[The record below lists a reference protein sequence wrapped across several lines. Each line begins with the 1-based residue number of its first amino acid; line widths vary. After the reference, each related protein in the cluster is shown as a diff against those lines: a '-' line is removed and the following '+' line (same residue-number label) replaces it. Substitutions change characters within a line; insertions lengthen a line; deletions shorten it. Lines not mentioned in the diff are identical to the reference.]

1 MLLPFPR
8 EEKLAK
14 AFFQEAA
21 RHLQDARI
29 FYRNQRHPGS
39 ITSSMK
45 AVELS
50 LKSIL
55 FLHGAVGWL
64 DSALQTHK
72 VFAEI
77 SKTPFLTQHFL
88 DALSNYDTALLS
100 DLALLEE
107 LVPFKPDIKKLEM
120 SHAANTEYPFF
131 AFVPGPPPSTTF
143 QLYTPE
149 TFYTASDSR
158 KHFLTAHRL
167 LSALQALFPE
177 TKAWKIRLCRSL

>member
-8 EEKLAK
+8 EEKTAW

-29 FYRNQRHPGS
+29 LYRSERHPGS

-45 AVELS
+45 AVELG
-50 LKSIL
+50 LKSTL
-55 FLHGAVGWL
+55 LLHGAAGWM
-64 DSALQTHK
+64 DAALQTHK

-77 SKTPFLTQHFL
+77 TKIPFLTQGFL
-88 DALSNYDTALLS
+88 DALSNHDTALLS
-100 DLALLEE
+100 DLELLEE

-131 AFVPGPPPSTTF
+131 AFMPGALSDTSF

-149 TFYTASDSR
+149 TYYTASDSR
-158 KHFLTAHRL
+158 KHFLTAYRL
-167 LSALQALFPE
+167 LSALQGLSPE
-177 TKAWKIRLCRSL
+177 IKAWKIRLCRSL